1 MRVSCL
7 FKSVNM
13 DPHGDDYGQT
23 RTVCVSPCSA
33 RVSQCVRFV
42 RRGALMLA
50 LGLVVAC
57 GGAPSNGTQAI
68 ARSTLVVG
76 IDVSGSFGKNY
87 ESSIDF
93 TANYIYAH
101 LHGLGGLKQ
110 PTAVFVGSIGG
121 EHPQETKSFQPIDTF
136 EHMSVAE
143 IAKYLRKE
151 YPNRDGLTDFNP
163 FFSRVATLVTRQN
176 LVLAPLNIVL
186 VTDGIPDTPAAK
198 NDSLGKY
205 KKIDVSKLEYL
216 SKNVTVRILYPRP
229 TIAVRWER
237 QVPRHRVR
245 IWTVDDEV
253 MATWKKHY
261 HAGAA
266 TEDQTELWHWMADN
280 VDFRVRSIGM

>member
-1 MRVSCL
+1 MMNHFSRHPEERSDEGSAL
-7 FKSVNM
+7 LTGRKSRFLATLGMTLTLVTALAGC
-13 DPHGDDYGQT
+13 GD
-23 RTVCVSPCSA
+23 
-33 RVSQCVRFV
+33 
-42 RRGALMLA
+42 
-50 LGLVVAC
+50 
-57 GGAPSNGTQAI
+57 APSGGGSTSI
-68 ARSTLVVG
+68 PRSTLVIG

-101 LHGLGGLKQ
+101 IHGLGGLKQ

-136 EHMSVAE
+136 EHMTVAE
-143 IAKYLRKE
+143 IAHYLRRE

-163 FFSRVATLVTRQN
+163 FFNRVATLVTRQN

-186 VTDGIPDTPAAK
+186 VTDGVPDTPAAK

-216 SKNVTVRILYPRP
+216 SKNVTVRVLYPRP
-229 TIAVRWER
+229 TIAVRWEK

-245 IWTVDDEV
+245 MWTVDDEV
-253 MATWKKHY
+253 MATWTKHY
-261 HAGAA
+261 HKGAKS
-266 TEDQTELWHWMADN
+266 EDQTELWKWINDN
-280 VDFRVRSIGM
+280 VDFRVRSI

>member
-1 MRVSCL
+1 MIRQS
-7 FKSVNM
+7 
-13 DPHGDDYGQT
+13 
-23 RTVCVSPCSA
+23 
-33 RVSQCVRFV
+33 RFLASLGMTFGV
-42 RRGALMLA
+42 LAALA
-50 LGLVVAC
+50 AC
-57 GGAPSNGTQAI
+57 GAPQEGGSKSI
-68 ARSTLVVG
+68 PRSTLVIG
-76 IDVSGSFGKNY
+76 IDVSGSFGKDY
-87 ESSIDF
+87 QSSIDF

-101 LHGLGGLKQ
+101 LRGLGGLKQ

-121 EHPQETKSFQPIDTF
+121 INPQETKSFQPIATF
-136 EHMSVAE
+136 ENMSVAE

-205 KKIDVSKLEYL
+205 KRIDVSKLEYL
-216 SKNVTVRILYPRP
+216 SKNVTVRVLYPRP
-229 TIAVRWER
+229 TIAVRWEK

-245 IWTVDDEV
+245 MWTVDDEV

-261 HAGAA
+261 HPGAA
-266 TEDQTELWHWMADN
+266 PEDQAELWKWMADN
-280 VDFRVRSIGM
+280 VDFRVRSI

>member
-1 MRVSCL
+1 MMR
-7 FKSVNM
+7 
-13 DPHGDDYGQT
+13 HT
-23 RTVCVSPCSA
+23 
-33 RVSQCVRFV
+33 
-42 RRGALMLA
+42 ALSSLVAA
-50 LGLVVAC
+50 LGMTFMTAC
-57 GGAPSNGTQAI
+57 GDAPKGGGSTSI
-68 ARSTLVVG
+68 PRSTLVIG

-101 LHGLGGLKQ
+101 IHGLGGLKQ

-143 IAKYLRKE
+143 IARYLRRE
-151 YPNRDGLTDFNP
+151 YPNHDGLTDFNP
-163 FFSRVATLVTRQN
+163 FFNRVSTLVTRQN

-186 VTDGIPDTPAAK
+186 VTDGVPDTPAAK

-205 KKIDVSKLEYL
+205 KRIDVSKLEYL

-229 TIAVRWER
+229 TIAVRWEK

-245 IWTVDDEV
+245 MWTVDDEV
-253 MATWKKHY
+253 MATWMKHY
-261 HAGAA
+261 HKGSPP
-266 TEDQTELWHWMADN
+266 EDQTELWKWINDN
-280 VDFRVRSIGM
+280 IDFRVRSI